1 MSGKDYEGER
11 EVDLG
16 RWRRAVVTW
25 WWLPVAGLVLGG
37 LAGAILSL
45 AGGPNYKAQ
54 GLPRLRHPFS
64 PGGGAPVNSFATN
77 PRAVNEII
85 RSESALKEAAARC
98 AARIGTLRG
107 KVSSAQVGVGTGAAR
122 TAVPLITVTVTGPQS
137 VKAECAAN
145 DLARVVVRQTTAP
158 YVGTKIATFERSLQ
172 SYQDQLDSLV
182 PLVGLLERTLNDKSL
197 KPLDRLVIATQLDN
211 AQTRRGQLLGVQ
223 TAAQQ
228 QLALSPNVEI
238 AEVIP
243 PAVAVKS
250 TARSRRNS
258 ILVGAL
264 IGLIL
269 GSIAAIVADARGSRP
284 PQIPRG
290 RLRSPSRRTTRRRG
304 WAPSS
309 TRSTASSSTG
319 R

>member
-1 MSGKDYEGER
+1 MSGAKYEGER

-16 RWRRAVVTW
+16 RWRRAVVEW

-45 AGGPNYKAQ
+45 GGGSNFKAQ
-54 GLPRLRHPFS
+54 ALLSLGQPFS

-85 RSESALKEAAARC
+85 RSESALKEAAGRC
-98 AARIGTLRG
+98 DAQVGTLRG
-107 KVSSAQVGVGTGAAR
+107 KVTSAQVGVGTGAAR
-122 TAVPLITVTVTGPQS
+122 TAVPLITVTVQGPQARK
-137 VKAECAAN
+137 VACAAN
-145 DLARVVVRQTTAP
+145 DLARVVVRQTTGP
-158 YVGTKIATFERSLQ
+158 YVGTKITTFQKSLQ

-182 PLVGLLERTLNDKSL
+182 PLVR
-197 KPLDRLVIATQLDN
+197 PLDRLVIATQLDN
-211 AQTRRGQLLGVQ
+211 AQTRRGQLLGLQ

-228 QLALSPNVEI
+228 QLALAQNVES
-238 AEVIP
+238 AKVIR

-269 GSIAAIVADARGSRP
+269 GSIAAIVADARGARP
-284 PQIPRG
+284 I
-290 RLRSPSRRTTRRRG
+290 
-304 WAPSS
+304 
-309 TRSTASSSTG
+309 
-319 R
+319 

>member
-1 MSGKDYEGER
+1 MSGTKYEGER

-16 RWRRAVVTW
+16 RWRRALVDW

-45 AGGPNYKAQ
+45 GGGSNFKAQ
-54 GLPRLRHPFS
+54 ALLSLGQPFS

-85 RSESALKEAAARC
+85 RSESALKEAASRC
-98 AARIGTLRG
+98 AARVGTLRG
-107 KVSSAQVGVGTGAAR
+107 KVTSAQVGVGTGAAR
-122 TAVPLITVTVTGPQS
+122 TAVPLITVTVQGPQS
-137 VKAECAAN
+137 VKVQCAAN
-145 DLARVVVRQTTAP
+145 DLAGVVVRQTTGP
-158 YVGTKIATFERSLQ
+158 YVGTKIETFEKSLQ

-182 PLVGLLERTLNDKSL
+182 PLVRLLERTLNNESL

-211 AQTRRGQLLGVQ
+211 AQTRRGQLLGLQ

-228 QLALSPNVEI
+228 QLALAQNVESAKI
-238 AEVIP
+238 IR

-250 TARSRRNS
+250 AARSRRNS

-269 GSIAAIVADARGSRP
+269 GSIAAIVADARG
-284 PQIPRG
+284 PR
-290 RLRSPSRRTTRRRG
+290 
-304 WAPSS
+304 A
-309 TRSTASSSTG
+309 A
-319 R
+319 

>member
-1 MSGKDYEGER
+1 MSQPEYDGER

-16 RWRRAVVTW
+16 RWRRAVVAW

-45 AGGPNYKAQ
+45 GGGANFKAQ
-54 GLPRLRHPFS
+54 ALLSLGQPFS

-85 RSESALKEAAARC
+85 RSESALKDAAARC
-98 AARIGTLRG
+98 DARVGALRG
-107 KVSSAQVGVGTGAAR
+107 KVTSAQVGVGTGAAR
-122 TAVPLITVTVTGPQS
+122 TAVPLITVTVQGPQART
-137 VKAECAAN
+137 VACAAN
-145 DLARVVVRQTTAP
+145 DLARVVVHQTTGP
-158 YVGTKIATFERSLQ
+158 YVGTKIATFQKSLQ

-197 KPLDRLVIATQLDN
+197 APLDRLVIATQLDN
-211 AQTRRGQLLGVQ
+211 AQTRRGQLLGLQ

-228 QLALSPNVEI
+228 QLALAQNVES
-238 AEVIP
+238 AKVIR

-269 GSIAAIVADARGSRP
+269 GAIAAIVADT
-284 PQIPRG
+284 RG
-290 RLRSPSRRTTRRRG
+290 RRD
-304 WAPSS
+304 
-309 TRSTASSSTG
+309 
-319 R
+319 

>member
-1 MSGKDYEGER
+1 MSGKEYEGER

-16 RWRRAVVTW
+16 RWRRAVVAW

-45 AGGPNYKAQ
+45 GGGSNYKAQ
-54 GLPRLRHPFS
+54 ALLSLGQPFS
-64 PGGGAPVNSFATN
+64 PGGGAPVNTFATN

-98 AARIGTLRG
+98 AARVGTLRG
-107 KVSSAQVGVGTGAAR
+107 KVTSAQVGVGTGAAR

-137 VKAECAAN
+137 VKVECAAN
-145 DLARVVVRQTTAP
+145 DLARVVVRQTTGP
-158 YVGTKIATFERSLQ
+158 YVGTKIATFEKSLQ

-182 PLVGLLERTLNDKSL
+182 PLVRLLERTLNDKSL

-211 AQTRRGQLLGVQ
+211 AQTRRGQLLGLQ

-228 QLALSPNVEI
+228 QLALSQNVES
-238 AEVIP
+238 AKVIR

-269 GSIAAIVADARGSRP
+269 GSIAAIVADARG
-284 PQIPRG
+284 PRA
-290 RLRSPSRRTTRRRG
+290 T
-304 WAPSS
+304 
-309 TRSTASSSTG
+309 
-319 R
+319 

>member
-25 WWLPVAGLVLGG
+25 WWVPVAGLVLGG

-45 AGGPNYKAQ
+45 GGGSNYKAQ
-54 GLPRLRHPFS
+54 ALLSLGQPFS
-64 PGGGAPVNSFATN
+64 PGGGGPINTFATN

-85 RSESALKEAAARC
+85 RSESALKEVAGRC
-98 AARIGTLRG
+98 DGRIGTLRG
-107 KVSSAQVGVGTGAAR
+107 KVTSAQVGVGTGAAR
-122 TAVPLITVTVTGPQS
+122 AAVPLITVTVQGPQRL
-137 VKAECAAN
+137 KAECAAN

-158 YVGTKIATFERSLQ
+158 YVGTKIATFEKSLQ

-182 PLVGLLERTLNDKSL
+182 PLVRLLERTLNDRSL

-211 AQTRRGQLLGVQ
+211 AQTRRGQLLGLQ

-228 QLALSPNVEI
+228 QLALSQNVES
-238 AEVIP
+238 AKVIR

-250 TARSRRNS
+250 SARSRRNS

-269 GSIAAIVADARGSRP
+269 GSIAAIVADARG
-284 PQIPRG
+284 PRV
-290 RLRSPSRRTTRRRG
+290 T
-304 WAPSS
+304 
-309 TRSTASSSTG
+309 
-319 R
+319 

>member
-1 MSGKDYEGER
+1 MSGTQYDGER

-16 RWRRAVVTW
+16 RWRRAVVAW

-45 AGGPNYKAQ
+45 GGGSNYKAQ
-54 GLPRLRHPFS
+54 ALLALGQPFS

-85 RSESALKEAAARC
+85 RSESALKEAAAHC
-98 AARIGTLRG
+98 DTRIGALRG
-107 KVSSAQVGVGTGAAR
+107 KVTSAQVGVGTGAAR
-122 TAVPLITVTVTGPQS
+122 TAVPLITVSVQGAQS
-137 VKAECAAN
+137 RKVACAAN
-145 DLARVVVRQTTAP
+145 DLARIVRVDTTQP
-158 YVGTKIATFERSLQ
+158 YVGTKISTFEKSLQ

-182 PLVGLLERTLNDKSL
+182 PLVRLLERTLNNESL
-197 KPLDRLVIATQLDN
+197 APLDRLVIATQLDN
-211 AQTRRGQLLGVQ
+211 AQTRRGQLLGLQ

-228 QLALSPNVEI
+228 QLALAQNVESAKI
-238 AEVIP
+238 IR

-250 TARSRRNS
+250 AARSRRNS

-269 GSIAAIVADARGSRP
+269 GSIAAIVADARG
-284 PQIPRG
+284 PR
-290 RLRSPSRRTTRRRG
+290 
-304 WAPSS
+304 A
-309 TRSTASSSTG
+309 A
-319 R
+319 

>member
-1 MSGKDYEGER
+1 MSGTKYEGER
-11 EVDLG
+11 EVDVG
-16 RWRRAVVTW
+16 RWRRAVVEW

-45 AGGPNYKAQ
+45 GGGSNFKAQ
-54 GLPRLRHPFS
+54 ALLSLGQPFS

-98 AARIGTLRG
+98 AARVGTLRG
-107 KVSSAQVGVGTGAAR
+107 KVTSAQVGVGTGAAR
-122 TAVPLITVTVTGPQS
+122 TAVPLITVTVQGPQS
-137 VKAECAAN
+137 RKVECAAN
-145 DLARVVVRQTTAP
+145 ELARVVVAQTTGP
-158 YVGTKIATFERSLQ
+158 YVGTKIATFRKSLE

-182 PLVGLLERTLNDKSL
+182 PLVGRLERTLNDRSL
-197 KPLDRLVIATQLDN
+197 APLDRLVIATQLDN
-211 AQTRRGQLLGVQ
+211 AQTRRGQLLGLQ

-228 QLALSPNVEI
+228 QLALAQNVES
-238 AEVIP
+238 AKVIR

-269 GSIAAIVADARGSRP
+269 GAIAAIVADARGLGAR
-284 PQIPRG
+284 
-290 RLRSPSRRTTRRRG
+290 
-304 WAPSS
+304 
-309 TRSTASSSTG
+309 
-319 R
+319 